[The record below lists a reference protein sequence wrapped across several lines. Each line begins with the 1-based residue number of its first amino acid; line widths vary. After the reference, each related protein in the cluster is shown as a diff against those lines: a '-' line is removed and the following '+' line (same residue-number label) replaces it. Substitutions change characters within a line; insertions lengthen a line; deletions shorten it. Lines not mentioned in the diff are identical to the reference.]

1 MPDCSGRRS
10 WGVKFRGVDI
20 VKIELY
26 RDFARVILEDD
37 QIYEEIFTSYG
48 HHYWLERQNFIRRFQ
63 YFIVD
68 MEIDN

>member
-1 MPDCSGRRS
+1 MPDCSGRRN

-48 HHYWLERQNFIRRFQ
+48 HHYWLERQNFIRRFR

-68 MEIDN
+68 MEIDY